1 MADQPFSELKSARLT
16 SPISDQVPPLQEP
29 ESSFVVPPTIRNT
42 EIPQLQEYDSC
53 FETTLK
59 RPQVPPLQEC
69 D

>member
-1 MADQPFSELKSARLT
+1 MAGQPISELKSARLT
-16 SPISDQVPPLQEP
+16 SPISDHVPPLQEP

-42 EIPQLQEYDSC
+42 EIPPLQIYDSC

-59 RPQVPPLQEC
+59 KTQVPPLQEC